1 VSKLPGERD
10 AAPARTLRTDSPLGC
25 PLLPGDLL
33 QRLATGPGATL
44 RQYELLLRRLM
55 CVLHPRADAAA
66 GTIHADPQA
75 STQAVEVVLAL
86 TDWDRWS
93 KAGFGK
99 EHAWCA
105 VHVLRCLLLVGW
117 AAHHCM
123 EQTSVATVP
132 SAGACSA
139 RSLHPA
145 CSRKLLHFSRC
156 VCCAAATCVHPPQ
169 QLMGP
174 CVRASSQGRPV
185 PLPLLVSVVG
195 LSLRPV
201 FLSIPRTPEVDQC
214 RIRFCSSVVCVP
226 NLVEAAP
233 SAMAA
238 MFRRPR
244 LWATLLPV
252 LAAASSSAAGLPVTE

>member
-117 AAHHCM
+117 VAHSPLHGTNVGRDSAICWGMLSTLTASGMLEEAAAFLQVCLLRRRDVRASAPA
-123 EQTSVATVP
+123 TDGSVRACEFAGP
-132 SAGACSA
+132 SG
-139 RSLHPA
+139 P
-145 CSRKLLHFSRC
+145 
-156 VCCAAATCVHPPQ
+156 VAATC
-169 QLMGP
+169 
-174 CVRASSQGRPV
+174 
-185 PLPLLVSVVG
+185 
-195 LSLRPV
+195 
-201 FLSIPRTPEVDQC
+201 QC
-214 RIRFCSSVVCVP
+214 RRAVV
-226 NLVEAAP
+226 
-233 SAMAA
+233 
-238 MFRRPR
+238 
-244 LWATLLPV
+244 
-252 LAAASSSAAGLPVTE
+252 AAGLPEHPTHTGS